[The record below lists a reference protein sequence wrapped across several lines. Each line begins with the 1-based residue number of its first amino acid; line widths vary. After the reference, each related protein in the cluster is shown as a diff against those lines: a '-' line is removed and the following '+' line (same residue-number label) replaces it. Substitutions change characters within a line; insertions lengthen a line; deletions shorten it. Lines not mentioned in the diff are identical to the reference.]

1 MKPRLAIAAA
11 LLVALPLATS
21 DAFIFQRL
29 RDRISERRSSGSG
42 LFSRQ
47 RAGMRMMR
55 SRSSSSSSG
64 LKGMSWNVEG
74 SNSYSTSKLE
84 RPLQTVPG
92 QDTAGLSRI
101 QMEQMHN
108 NLHNKVSPDYNVAN
122 LAPKPAPAPEPAPEP
137 VAEPEDQCEPEKKKC
152 PCCGQTL
159 PEGVCVQ
166 DTIVIKAD
174 PEPALEAQPEPSR
187 GPEPSFSAPSKS
199 SCPGGNCPTTRSA
212 PRRRLFRR

>member
-29 RDRISERRSSGSG
+29 RSRMSERRSSGSG

-47 RAGMRMMR
+47 RAGMMMMR
-55 SRSSSSSSG
+55 NRSSSSSSG

-84 RPLQTVPG
+84 RHLQTVHG

-108 NLHNKVSPDYNVAN
+108 NLHNKVSPDYNVAK
-122 LAPKPAPAPEPAPEP
+122 LAPKPAPEP
-137 VAEPEDQCEPEKKKC
+137 VAEPGAQCEPEGEKC

-159 PEGVCVQ
+159 PEGVRVQ
-166 DTIVIKAD
+166 DAIVIKAD

-212 PRRRLFRR
+212 PRRLFRR